1 MGATEYTHVRSQRS
15 GVSGSANAAA
25 TCSMAR
31 AMAISVSRTEAVLKH
46 FQARMPHG
54 LGVPDVKPDTDP

>member
-1 MGATEYTHVRSQRS
+1 LPEPFSAIGSP
-15 GVSGSANAAA
+15 SANAAA

-46 FQARMPHG
+46 FQARMLDG
-54 LGVPDVKPDTDP
+54 LVVPDVKPDTDP